1 MAAAYECSISMTDDE
16 TFLFAIEPRTPA
28 GGVPV
33 WADYTYEYSLVG
45 CGRDLTLTEGAG
57 LVVDTLLNL
66 ITIGPAD
73 RTERLPAG
81 IYRHGFRMTE
91 TSSGTT
97 IQHFD
102 GTVTVTEGNF
112 R

>member
-1 MAAAYECSISMTDDE
+1 MAAAYECSISLTDDE

-28 GGVPV
+28 GAVPV

-57 LVVDTLLNL
+57 LVVDTLLDL
-66 ITIGPAD
+66 ITIGPVD
-73 RTERLPAG
+73 RTARLPVG
-81 IYRHGFRMTE
+81 VYRHGFRMTE
-91 TSSGTT
+91 ISSDTT

>member
-16 TFLFAIEPRTPA
+16 TFLFAIEPRTPV

-33 WADYTYEYSLVG
+33 WADYTYEYALDG
-45 CGRDLTLTEGAG
+45 CGADLTLTEGDG
-57 LVVDTLLNL
+57 LVVDTILNL
-66 ITIGPAD
+66 ITIGPVD
-73 RTERLPAG
+73 RTYRLRAG
-81 IYRHGFRMTE
+81 TYRHGFRMTE
-91 TSSGTT
+91 TASNTT